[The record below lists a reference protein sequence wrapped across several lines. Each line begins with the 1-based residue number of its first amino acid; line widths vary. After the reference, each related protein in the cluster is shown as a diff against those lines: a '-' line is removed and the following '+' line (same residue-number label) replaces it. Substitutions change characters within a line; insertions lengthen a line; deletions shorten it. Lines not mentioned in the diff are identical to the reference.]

1 MKRYNYIG
9 IGKLFRVCRNFSVRG
24 RPAGGGAGPPDHS
37 SFRDNMGCP
46 KFTSGPDVNLGHPIL
61 SRKLLELES

>member
-24 RPAGGGAGPPDHS
+24 RPGGGAGP
-37 SFRDNMGCP
+37 
-46 KFTSGPDVNLGHPIL
+46 PDVNLGHPIL